1 MIRKKNQQIKQK
13 GQQKRNKEKANKK
26 NLRPYFRTFKCRMMK
41 WNISSL

>member
-26 NLRPYFRTFKCRMMK
+26 ILDRILEHLNVE
-41 WNISSL
+41 